1 MENQLKTQRKRKLMV
16 ALPVLVLPFF
26 TLIFWALGG
35 GTGHEAQAGQSK
47 MAGFNL
53 NLPDA
58 KVREGEELDKM
69 GYYTKAMKDSIKF
82 QELLRNDPNY
92 RAAGVTGEQQPQM
105 EQPGYEMATS
115 YSGMNRSLYGQGP
128 NDPNTQK
135 IYDRLSILTRE
146 MNRPSSAGTYQD
158 NYMMGRSSTN
168 ALAGSEVDRLEQMMT
183 MMGQSEGD
191 DPEMRQLN
199 GMLEKIL
206 DIQHPDRIRQKLKEG
221 NDAKRGQVYAVT
233 RNMKENNVTMISGD
247 KTASPTGFFSLEVS
261 GEIEEQNA
269 IQALVHENQTIV
281 TGSTIKLR
289 LLDDIKVNGTVIPK
303 DSFVY
308 GTASLD
314 GERLGVKIGSI
325 RYKKS
330 IFPVELSV
338 FDLDGLDGIRIP
350 GAITRD
356 VAKQSADRSLQAIGM
371 TSLDPSIG
379 AQAAGA
385 GIEAVKSLVGKK
397 VKLVK
402 VMVKAGYSV
411 LLRDEKQ
418 KQSY

>member
-1 MENQLKTQRKRKLMV
+1 M
-16 ALPVLVLPFF
+16 
-26 TLIFWALGG
+26 
-35 GTGHEAQAGQSK
+35 
-47 MAGFNL
+47 
-53 NLPDA
+53 
-58 KVREGEELDKM
+58 
-69 GYYTKAMKDSIKF
+69 
-82 QELLRNDPNY
+82 
-92 RAAGVTGEQQPQM
+92 
-105 EQPGYEMATS
+105 
-115 YSGMNRSLYGQGP
+115 
-128 NDPNTQK
+128 
-135 IYDRLSILTRE
+135 
-146 MNRPSSAGTYQD
+146 
-158 NYMMGRSSTN
+158 
-168 ALAGSEVDRLEQMMT
+168 
-183 MMGQSEGD
+183 
-191 DPEMRQLN
+191 
-199 GMLEKIL
+199 
-206 DIQHPDRIRQKLKEG
+206 
-221 NDAKRGQVYAVT
+221 
-233 RNMKENNVTMISGD
+233 
-247 KTASPTGFFSLEVS
+247 
-261 GEIEEQNA
+261 
-269 IQALVHENQTIV
+269 VHENQTIV

-289 LLDDIKVNGTVIPK
+289 LLNDIKVNGMVIPK

-308 GTASLD
+308 GAASLD

-325 RYKKS
+325 RYRNS
-330 IFPVELSV
+330 IFPVELVV